1 MATDQLQGNEEA
13 RQKDTNNNLGPPLRQ
28 TKQTPLNLALQYF
41 QIMSSR
47 FSMLHFFQSFSVE
60 SYSFP
65 FPLPSPILFVEIY
78 PPFLLSWADFSFHIS
93 SMNQK
98 LQLEQEK
105 LSADYDKLKIED
117 QEREMKLEKLM

>member
-1 MATDQLQGNEEA
+1 MRVT
-13 RQKDTNNNLGPPLRQ
+13 
-28 TKQTPLNLALQYF
+28 AL
-41 QIMSSR
+41 
-47 FSMLHFFQSFSVE
+47 L
-60 SYSFP
+60 
-65 FPLPSPILFVEIY
+65 PLPDPICSWRFTHPWLWGLGLSRADL
-78 PPFLLSWADFSFHIS
+78 FLLPP

>member
-1 MATDQLQGNEEA
+1 MAFRTELF
-13 RQKDTNNNLGPPLRQ
+13 R
-28 TKQTPLNLALQYF
+28 
-41 QIMSSR
+41 
-47 FSMLHFFQSFSVE
+47 
-60 SYSFP
+60 P
-65 FPLPSPILFVEIY
+65 FVV
-78 PPFLLSWADFSFHIS
+78 FSFRS

>member
-1 MATDQLQGNEEA
+1 MLD
-13 RQKDTNNNLGPPLRQ
+13 
-28 TKQTPLNLALQYF
+28 
-41 QIMSSR
+41 
-47 FSMLHFFQSFSVE
+47 FSHNFPVE
-60 SYSFP
+60 SYSFT
-65 FPLPSPILFVEIY
+65 FSLPNPILFVEIY
-78 PPFLLSWADFSFHIS
+78 PAFLLGFRLSCADFSLHIS

>member
-1 MATDQLQGNEEA
+1 M
-13 RQKDTNNNLGPPLRQ
+13 
-28 TKQTPLNLALQYF
+28 
-41 QIMSSR
+41 
-47 FSMLHFFQSFSVE
+47 
-60 SYSFP
+60 
-65 FPLPSPILFVEIY
+65 EIY
-78 PPFLLSWADFSFHIS
+78 PPFLLGFRLSCADFSFPIS

>member
-1 MATDQLQGNEEA
+1 M
-13 RQKDTNNNLGPPLRQ
+13 
-28 TKQTPLNLALQYF
+28 LNIF
-41 QIMSSR
+41 QN
-47 FSMLHFFQSFSVE
+47 FSVE
-60 SYSFP
+60 STALLS
-65 FPLPSPILFVEIY
+65 LSNPILFMEEIY
-78 PPFLLSWADFSFHIS
+78 PPVFVGFRTELYWLFLSRS

>member
-1 MATDQLQGNEEA
+1 M
-13 RQKDTNNNLGPPLRQ
+13 
-28 TKQTPLNLALQYF
+28 
-41 QIMSSR
+41 
-47 FSMLHFFQSFSVE
+47 
-60 SYSFP
+60 
-65 FPLPSPILFVEIY
+65 EID
-78 PPFLLSWADFSFHIS
+78 PPFLLGFRLGPADFSFPIS

>member
-1 MATDQLQGNEEA
+1 
-13 RQKDTNNNLGPPLRQ
+13 
-28 TKQTPLNLALQYF
+28 
-41 QIMSSR
+41 
-47 FSMLHFFQSFSVE
+47 MLHFFQSFSVE
-60 SYSFP
+60 SYSFT
-65 FPLPSPILFVEIY
+65 FPLPNPIVFVEIY
-78 PPFLLSWADFSFHIS
+78 PSSLLSCADFSFHIS